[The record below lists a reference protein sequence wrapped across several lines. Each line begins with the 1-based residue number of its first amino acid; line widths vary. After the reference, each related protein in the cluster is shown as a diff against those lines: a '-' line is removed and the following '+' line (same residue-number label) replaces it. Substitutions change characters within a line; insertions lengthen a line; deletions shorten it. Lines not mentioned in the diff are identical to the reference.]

1 MYSIDYCIPTTIMLP
16 RKKANASTRTCTC
29 SGRRNICQI
38 IILAS
43 MMILVALLE
52 SRDDANA
59 YLPSGSLK
67 IMKSEDNNNT
77 GTISKKSYT
86 PFLPIPT
93 HTSIHKLLP
102 NLMAVIAKDK
112 EKGRL
117 VDFGAG
123 VRDDDP
129 MFPFVDQGWEALL
142 VDGDPNQEELM
153 AKRFP
158 SENSKTVISY
168 ITADTVPKLLSDYGF
183 DKDVDLLKIDI
194 DSFDCFVMKTVLTVT
209 RPSVIVMEVNVKFPS
224 HVRFAMVPGFDSK
237 QHQFDFDSE
246 QRGHV
251 YGCSLAYQVYDLM
264 RPNGYEIL
272 HLDTNNAIYFDQQR
286 TTILELKEFQPPSLE
301 ELYET
306 GYWDH
311 PERGSTFS
319 FNNQIA
325 HWNEYFSKQ
334 LFRELQRLFLTK
346 TSHKHHH
353 VYIGDAQKIIHN
365 NDDKLWHGCFDEI
378 GKLEYEHIIPENCTI
393 SGTIK

>member
-1 MYSIDYCIPTTIMLP
+1 MQP
-16 RKKANASTRTCTC
+16 RKKANAACTRSTCRCN
-29 SGRRNICQI
+29 GRGNICQI

-43 MMILVALLE
+43 MIMMILVALLE

-59 YLPSGSLK
+59 YLPSEYLK
-67 IMKSEDNNNT
+67 MMKSEDNNHNNNT
-77 GTISKKSYT
+77 RTISKKDYT
-86 PFLPIPT
+86 PFLPFPAQ
-93 HTSIHKLLP
+93 TSIHKLLP
-102 NLMAVIAKDK
+102 NLMAVIALAKKK

-117 VDFGAG
+117 IDFGAG

-142 VDGDPNQEELM
+142 VDGDPNQKELM

-158 SENSKTVISY
+158 SESSQTVISY
-168 ITADTVPKLLSDYGF
+168 ITADTVPNLLADYGF
-183 DKDVDLLKIDI
+183 DHDVDLLKIDI
-194 DSFDCFVMKTVLTVT
+194 DSFDCFVIKTVLTVT
-209 RPSVIVMEVNVKFPS
+209 RPSIIVMEVNVKFPS

-237 QHQFDFDSE
+237 QQQFDFDSE

-251 YGCSLAYQVYDLM
+251 YGCSLAYQVHDLM

-301 ELYET
+301 ELYNI
-306 GYWDH
+306 GYWNH
-311 PERGSTFS
+311 PERRSTFS
-319 FNNQIA
+319 FNNEIA
-325 HWNEYFSKQ
+325 HWNKSFSKQ
-334 LFRELQRLFLTK
+334 LFRTLQRLFLTK

-353 VYIGDAQKIIHN
+353 VYIGDAQKISHN
-365 NDDKLWHGCFDEI
+365 NGDKLWHGCFDER
-378 GKLEYEHIIPENCTI
+378 GKLEYEHISPENCTI